1 VRHRTH
7 CPAAFIRGASERGGA
22 RADCNGSAL
31 CACTDGSFIW
41 RVVLLPQ
48 EEDILP
54 LGAVVCGWMGAS
66 AHSPGAVSWF
76 FRMPR
81 AEMRLIGAEHNIM
94 IARRLSAEEWIA
106 ELDSIIDQYRE
117 ARIPTTRKQAIDRLV
132 QLGFSEGDAVRYLDR
147 NRAKPAV
154 SHK

>member
-1 VRHRTH
+1 
-7 CPAAFIRGASERGGA
+7 
-22 RADCNGSAL
+22 
-31 CACTDGSFIW
+31 
-41 RVVLLPQ
+41 
-48 EEDILP
+48 
-54 LGAVVCGWMGAS
+54 
-66 AHSPGAVSWF
+66 
-76 FRMPR
+76 MPR
-81 AEMRLIGAEHNIM
+81 AEMRLIGAEDNIM